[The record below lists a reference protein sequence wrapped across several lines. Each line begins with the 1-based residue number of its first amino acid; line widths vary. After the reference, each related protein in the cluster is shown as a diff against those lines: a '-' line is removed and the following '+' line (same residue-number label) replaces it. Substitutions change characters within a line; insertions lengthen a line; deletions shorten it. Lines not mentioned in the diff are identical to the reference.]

1 MAPKDIK
8 HLFTEKGQVLSAIV
22 IYGEN
27 TLDGIQSIF
36 NQMGFHQWTDLHIL
50 LGELIQEGDVS
61 VKNGEYIVRPALE
74 ADYAYYEEN
83 MHEWLEPPEEWE
95 YPDNF
100 KEPEQWSPDIIG
112 SVKGWLKLEK
122 PEIWSRKNHF
132 FLEGHFLDSFVKF
145 VINQAFKTI
154 IVVNP
159 FLDRITPTQLLIKAR
174 RNGRTVVVVT
184 RTPKSQFQV
193 KTHEWLEEAG
203 IKLLYHKDIHAKIIV
218 VDDVLAVVSSMN
230 FLKNATTGT
239 SWEAGIVSLDQDT
252 VDSVKASI
260 TDLNLKHEP

>member
-1 MAPKDIK
+1 MELTTIGDI
-8 HLFTEKGQVLSAIV
+8 QYV
-22 IYGEN
+22 INMMSPE
-27 TLDGIQSIF
+27 
-36 NQMGFHQWTDLHIL
+36 QWTDLHTL
-50 LGELIQEGDVS
+50 LGELIEEGDVS
-61 VKNGEYIVRPALE
+61 IKNGEYCVRPALE
-74 ADYAYYEEN
+74 ADYAYYEMN

-100 KEPEQWSPDIIG
+100 KEPEQWHPDIIG

-132 FLEGHFLDSFVKF
+132 FLEGHYLDSFIKF

-159 FLDRITPTQLLIKAR
+159 FMDRSTPTQLLIKAR
-174 RNGRTVVVVT
+174 RNGKNVVIVS
-184 RTPKSQFQV
+184 RTPNRSFEN
-193 KTHEWLEEAG
+193 KTHKWLEESG
-203 IKLLYHKDIHAKIIV
+203 ITMLYHKDIHAKIIV
-218 VDDVLAVVSSMN
+218 VDDLVAVVSSMN
-230 FLKNATTGT
+230 FIKNATSGQ

-252 VDSVKASI
+252 VSSVKASI